1 MLTTFEFKKSFI
13 NLVSLNKAP
22 DVLKADETLVIRK
35 AGKGNDPLLMKKDSY
50 CNTIVM
56 KRHPNTS
63 TYEKVNSN
71 SDIRIF
77 SNLKSLVKNYES
89 FLTKNETKYF
99 SKQQIEVMKPSKKLS
114 RTF

>member
-1 MLTTFEFKKSFI
+1 MNSRNLSLI
-13 NLVSLNKAP
+13 LVSSNKAP

-35 AGKGNDPLLMKKDSY
+35 AGNGNDPVLMKKDSY

-56 KRHPNTS
+56 KHHPNTS

-71 SDIRIF
+71 SDIRIV

-89 FLTKNETKYF
+89 FLTKNENIF
-99 SKQQIEVMKPSKKLS
+99 LSSNSKSSNHLKNFPERSEEKI
-114 RTF
+114 

>member
-1 MLTTFEFKKSFI
+1 MNSRNLSLI
-13 NLVSLNKAP
+13 LVSSNKAP

-35 AGKGNDPLLMKKDSY
+35 AGKGNDPVLMKKDSY

-56 KRHPNTS
+56 KHHPNTR

-71 SDIRIF
+71 SDIRIV

-89 FLTKNETKYF
+89 FLTKNESIF
-99 SKQQIEVMKPSKKLS
+99 LSSNSKSSNHLKNFPERSEEKI
-114 RTF
+114 

>member
-1 MLTTFEFKKSFI
+1 
-13 NLVSLNKAP
+13 
-22 DVLKADETLVIRK
+22 
-35 AGKGNDPLLMKKDSY
+35 MKKDSY
-50 CNTIVM
+50 YNTIVM
-56 KRHPNTS
+56 KHHPNTS